1 MEALVVIALVTMAA
15 GLVSLQVAGVRP
27 AGERMA
33 RHQQQ
38 RALQEAVDRW
48 LAAAPSLAAAR
59 QQFNGGG
66 SQWVPGHQSEFL
78 SGVLGPHL
86 APDAVSA
93 WFAHSDEE
101 GLRTPLWL
109 AAREHLKVVWGPDWR
124 RTPPRVIRYQDEEV
138 EEPE

>member
-1 MEALVVIALVTMAA
+1 MEALVVVALVTMAA

-66 SQWVPGHQSEFL
+66 TMWVPGNQREFL
-78 SGVLGPHL
+78 MDRLGPHL
-86 APDAVSA
+86 APDALAA
-93 WFAHSDEE
+93 WLPGSDEE
-101 GLRTPLWL
+101 ALRTPLWA
-109 AAREHLKVVWGPDWR
+109 AAREHLKVVWGSDWR
-124 RTPPRVIRYQDEEV
+124 RTPPRVIRYTEEEV